1 MPEKR
6 DDDRHRASCFC
17 ARPHRCGGH
26 HDGSAAL
33 VVVISAD
40 IDPSPSIRRPHPA
53 PAAIVGGVGQ
63 RRSACERKAMEAVME
78 AVPEREPWGRE
89 AMLLRRRRS
98 RKTIAAEMRTC
109 GEAAYMRASTH
120 AADMASCHAATHA
133 AATAVA
139 SERRGRSSKR
149 GAKCGCHRAPE
160 NLVAHPNYSVVET
173 RRNISPQRENN
184 ARGRMIRR

>member
-1 MPEKR
+1 
-6 DDDRHRASCFC
+6 
-17 ARPHRCGGH
+17 
-26 HDGSAAL
+26 
-33 VVVISAD
+33 
-40 IDPSPSIRRPHPA
+40 
-53 PAAIVGGVGQ
+53 
-63 RRSACERKAMEAVME
+63 
-78 AVPEREPWGRE
+78 
-89 AMLLRRRRS
+89 MLLRRRRS

-133 AATAVA
+133 AATHATGMPAITHAPATGHATTAAGHATAPAGGHATAAAHAAATAVA

-173 RRNISPQRENN
+173 RRSISPQGENN
-184 ARGRMIRR
+184 ARGRMIRRWRITNPTVSDTKISFPRRPRQRWNR